1 VAHAAP
7 DAPKPKR
14 PMAALRRALFIG
26 LYLLGLLAFLE
37 IAGRVTWLCLDKTW
51 GLLVP
56 QEIARFDDALGW
68 SLVPGARAVS
78 KSTGQA
84 IEYAINSSGFRDREF
99 PREKPA
105 GVFRILVLGDSHAFG
120 FGVPLDTHFTKLLE
134 GYFTNVEVMNLGVS
148 GYGVDQE
155 LLFLRDTGF
164 AYHPDLVVAYVPHYA
179 DSRHVRD
186 KVWGMGK
193 PRFLLENGE
202 LVLTNSPVANNS
214 LLYRLLIDADRFAS
228 SWSKAY
234 LLLRDAVIHFSV
246 QKDQVKAETL
256 PDDLARTVGNG
267 DAAPAAPAAP
277 TDGPAGETAPA
288 APDAPDAAAAPAAPA
303 APDAATAEAE
313 AFLAE
318 VNRMGEAV
326 VFAMNDESRAHGAKF
341 ALVTRI
347 GVLAVAAYNRGIP
360 ALYLFDALQNPR
372 LILAGD
378 PTRHPNES
386 ASGIIA
392 WEIAR
397 FLMANGLVPAP
408 HMPVHG
414 APK

>member
-1 VAHAAP
+1 MAHAAP
-7 DAPKPKR
+7 DPPKPKTR
-14 PMAALRRALFIG
+14 MATVRRIFFIG
-26 LYLLGLLAFLE
+26 LYVLGLMVFLE
-37 IAGRVTWLCLDKTW
+37 IAGRLTWLCLDKTW

-56 QEIARFDDALGW
+56 QEISRFDDAFGW

-78 KSTGQA
+78 KSTGQP
-84 IEYAINSSGFRDREF
+84 IEYAINAAGFRDRDF

-105 GVFRILVLGDSHAFG
+105 GVFRILVVGDSHAFG
-120 FGVPLDTHFTKLLE
+120 FGVPLDKHFTKLLE

-155 LLFLRDTGF
+155 LLVLRDAGF
-164 AYHPDLVVAYVPHYA
+164 AYNPDLVLAYVPHYA

-228 SWSKAY
+228 AWSKAY

-256 PDDLARTVGNG
+256 PDDLARTVGN
-267 DAAPAAPAAP
+267 AAATATATA
-277 TDGPAGETAPA
+277 DKPAGETAPA
-288 APDAPDAAAAPAAPA
+288 SSPVAPDAAA
-303 APDAATAEAE
+303 AEAE

-318 VNRMGEAV
+318 VNRMGETI
-326 VFAMNDESRAHGAKF
+326 VFAMNDESAAHDAKF

-360 ALYLFDALQNPR
+360 SLYLFDALQNPR

-378 PTRHPNES
+378 PTRHPNEP

-397 FLMANGLVPAP
+397 FLMANDLVPAS
-408 HMPVHG
+408 HMPQHG
-414 APK
+414 IPK

>member
-1 VAHAAP
+1 MAHPP

-14 PMAALRRALFIG
+14 RMATLRRLFFIG
-26 LYLLGLLAFLE
+26 LYLLGLLVFLE
-37 IAGRVTWLCLDKTW
+37 LAGRLTWLCLDKTW

-56 QEIARFDDALGW
+56 QEISRFDDALGW
-68 SLVPGARAVS
+68 SLTPGARAVS
-78 KSTGQA
+78 KSTGQP
-84 IEYAINSSGFRDREF
+84 IEYAINTAGFRDRDF

-105 GVFRILVLGDSHAFG
+105 GVFRILVVGDSHAFG
-120 FGVPLDTHFTKLLE
+120 FGVPLDKHFTKLLE
-134 GYFTNVEVMNLGVS
+134 GYFTGVEVMNLGVS

-193 PRFLLENGE
+193 PRFLLENGA

-256 PDDLARTVGNG
+256 PDDLARSVGNG
-267 DAAPAAPAAP
+267 AATTAATA
-277 TDGPAGETAPA
+277 DKPAGETAPV
-288 APDAPDAAAAPAAPA
+288 APDAAAA
-303 APDAATAEAE
+303 EAE
-313 AFLAE
+313 ALLAE
-318 VNRMGEAV
+318 VNRMGETI
-326 VFAMNDESRAHGAKF
+326 VFAMNDESEAHGAKF

-360 ALYLFDALQNPR
+360 ALYLFDPLQNPR

-378 PTRHPNES
+378 PTRHPNEP

-408 HMPVHG
+408 HIPQHG
-414 APK
+414 IPK

>member
-1 VAHAAP
+1 MAHAAP

-84 IEYAINSSGFRDREF
+84 IEYAINSGGFRDREF

-120 FGVPLDTHFTKLLE
+120 FGVPLGTHFTKLLE

-179 DSRHVRD
+179 DSRHMRD

-267 DAAPAAPAAP
+267 DAA
-277 TDGPAGETAPA
+277 TTGKPAGETAP
-288 APDAPDAAAAPAAPA
+288 P

>member
-1 VAHAAP
+1 MAHAAP

-14 PMAALRRALFIG
+14 PMATLRRALFIG

-267 DAAPAAPAAP
+267 DAA
-277 TDGPAGETAPA
+277 TTGKPAGET
-288 APDAPDAAAAPAAPA
+288 APA

-378 PTRHPNES
+378 PTKHPNES

-397 FLMANGLVPAP
+397 FLMVNGLMPAP

>member
-14 PMAALRRALFIG
+14 PMAALRRTLFIG

-84 IEYAINSSGFRDREF
+84 IESAINSSGFRDREF

-120 FGVPLDTHFTKLLE
+120 FGVPLDKHFTKLLE

-267 DAAPAAPAAP
+267 DAA
-277 TDGPAGETAPA
+277 TTGKPAGET
-288 APDAPDAAAAPAAPA
+288 APA

-378 PTRHPNES
+378 PTKHPNES

-397 FLMANGLVPAP
+397 FLMVNGLMPAP

>member
-1 VAHAAP
+1 VAQAAP
-7 DAPKPKR
+7 ESPKPKR
-14 PMAALRRALFIG
+14 RMATLRRAIFIG
-26 LYLLGLLAFLE
+26 LYLLGLLVFLE
-37 IAGRVTWLCLDKTW
+37 IAGRLTWLCLDKTW

-68 SLVPGARAVS
+68 SLTPGARAVS
-78 KSTGQA
+78 KSTGQP
-84 IEYAINSSGFRDREF
+84 IEYAINSAGFRDREF

-105 GVFRILVLGDSHAFG
+105 GVFRILVVGDSHAFG
-120 FGVPLDTHFTKLLE
+120 FGVPLDKHFTKLLE
-134 GYFTNVEVMNLGVS
+134 GYFTGVEVMNLGVS

-193 PRFLLENGE
+193 PRFLLENGA
-202 LVLTNSPVANNS
+202 LVLTNSPVTNNS
-214 LLYRLLIDADRFAS
+214 IFYRLLIDADRFAS

-256 PDDLARTVGNG
+256 PDDLARTVGDRATASDG
-267 DAAPAAPAAP
+267 GAGEKADAPAPP
-277 TDGPAGETAPA
+277 PVK
-288 APDAPDAAAAPAAPA
+288 PD
-303 APDAATAEAE
+303 TAEAD

-318 VNRMGEAV
+318 VNRMGENII
-326 VFAMNDESRAHGAKF
+326 FAMNDEAKAHGAKF

-360 ALYLFDALQNPR
+360 ALYLFDPLQNPR

-378 PTRHPNES
+378 PTRHPNEP

-397 FLMANGLVPAP
+397 FLMANDLAPAAHIP
-408 HMPVHG
+408 QHG

>member
-1 VAHAAP
+1 
-7 DAPKPKR
+7 
-14 PMAALRRALFIG
+14 MATVRRIFFIG
-26 LYLLGLLAFLE
+26 LYLLGLLVFLE
-37 IAGRVTWLCLDKTW
+37 IAGRLTWLCLDKTW

-56 QEIARFDDALGW
+56 QEISRFDDAIGW

-78 KSTGQA
+78 KSTGQP
-84 IEYAINSSGFRDREF
+84 IEYAINAAGFRDRDF
-99 PREKPA
+99 PLEKPA
-105 GVFRILVLGDSHAFG
+105 GVFRILVVGDSHAFG
-120 FGVPLDTHFTKLLE
+120 FGVPLDKHFTKLLE

-202 LVLTNSPVANNS
+202 LVLTNRPVANNS

-228 SWSKAY
+228 AWSKAY

-256 PDDLARTVGNG
+256 PDDLARTVG
-267 DAAPAAPAAP
+267 DSATTSPEAAEEKTPSPAAPPAKP
-277 TDGPAGETAPA
+277 DTD
-288 APDAPDAAAAPAAPA
+288 
-303 APDAATAEAE
+303 EAE

-318 VNRMGEAV
+318 VNRMGETI
-326 VFAMNDESRAHGAKF
+326 VFAMNDDSAAHGAKF

-347 GVLAVAAYNRGIP
+347 GVLAVATYNRGIP
-360 ALYLFDALQNPR
+360 SLYLFDALQNPR

-378 PTRHPNES
+378 PTRHPNEP

-397 FLMANGLVPAP
+397 FLMANDLVPASHIP
-408 HMPVHG
+408 RHDI
-414 APK
+414 PK